1 MDKLQVTTEIVDGAT
16 VIAPAGDI
24 DMTASPVFRQE
35 LRKASDA
42 KVQRLVIDLSK
53 VPYMDSSG
61 LATLVEAMQSARKNK
76 TRLVLCGLTER
87 VRSIFAIAKLETLF
101 TVTATREQALAA

>member
-35 LRKASDA
+35 LR
-42 KVQRLVIDLSK
+42 
-53 VPYMDSSG
+53 
-61 LATLVEAMQSARKNK
+61 
-76 TRLVLCGLTER
+76 
-87 VRSIFAIAKLETLF
+87 
-101 TVTATREQALAA
+101 